1 MHLAELNIG
10 RLKYEI
16 GDPRIADFVDNLG
29 RINAVAERMP
39 GFVWRL
45 VGDGSTDGALD
56 LRPFPDPMMA
66 VNMSVWETVEYL
78 EQYVWNTVHKRF
90 YNRKAEWFELMDSHH
105 FCMWFVEEGHIPTPD
120 EAKARLEHLQ
130 TRGNSDY
137 AFDWSHLE
145 HVKLWQSQRCGQA
158 S

>member
-29 RINAVAERMP
+29 RINAVAKRMP

-90 YNRKAEWFELMDSHH
+90 YNRKAEWF
-105 FCMWFVEEGHIPTPD
+105 
-120 EAKARLEHLQ
+120 
-130 TRGNSDY
+130 
-137 AFDWSHLE
+137 
-145 HVKLWQSQRCGQA
+145 
-158 S
+158 

>member
-29 RINAVAERMP
+29 RINAMAERMP

-45 VGDGSTDGALD
+45 IGDGSNDGALD

-66 VNMSVWETVEYL
+66 VNMSVWETVEQL
-78 EQYVWNTVHKRF
+78 EQFVWNTVHKPF
-90 YNRKAEWFELMDSHH
+90 YNRKAEWFELMTAHH
-105 FCMWFVEEGHIPTPD
+105 FCMWFVEEGHIPTLA
-120 EAKARLEHLQ
+120 EAKDRLDHLQ
-130 TRGNSDY
+130 AHGNSDY

-145 HVKLWQSQRCGQA
+145 HVKLWQSQRCG
-158 S
+158 

>member
-10 RLKYEI
+10 RLKYPV

-45 VGDGSTDGALD
+45 VGDGSNDGALD
-56 LRPFPDPMMA
+56 LRPFADPMMA
-66 VNMSVWETVEYL
+66 VNMSVWERVEDL
-78 EQYVWNTVHKRF
+78 EQFVWNTVHKKF
-90 YNRKAEWFELMDSHH
+90 YARKAEWFDVMSAHH
-105 FCMWFVEEGHIPTPD
+105 FCMWYVPEGHIPTVD
-120 EAKARLEHLQ
+120 EGKVRLEHLE
-130 TRGNSDY
+130 THGNSDH

-158 S
+158 G